1 MEKIRLKDCTEYTLH
16 STSSESEM
24 VIILSEGVSA
34 TSVIGNFTESNLSQ
48 FAIVG
53 IDGNEVAIY
62 KDKEAVLPAP
72 IDEIEGTYIL
82 TIPLKDVDIT
92 QKRIRLLEEENA
104 RNKEIINENNE
115 IIDALVVAM
124 LEV

>member
-16 STSSESEM
+16 STSTESKM
-24 VIILSEGVSA
+24 VIVLSEDVSA

-48 FAIVG
+48 FAIIG
-53 IDGNEVAIY
+53 NDGNEVAIY

-82 TIPLKDVDIT
+82 TIPLKDVDIM

-104 RNKEIINENNE
+104 KNKE
-115 IIDALVVAM
+115 IIDALVVAT